1 MDDFERLLCLKWI
14 IKNYPQYHIL
24 SSTSIHCR
32 YPRHFFKLKFRNSL
46 KKHNMNMQ
54 FCFLYWFVNLTSILL
69 KIENV
74 TNSMQILFSHVKCPV
89 YEMFYKNATCCLW
102 NVLSIKCP
110 VYKMSCLWN
119 DYIWNENSSVYYFVI
134 YEMAHLWKV
143 CTHYLCICYLRNLCP
158 CIKFPN
164 TA

>member
-14 IKNYPQYHIL
+14 IKNSPQYHIL

-110 VYKMSCLWN
+110 VFEMT
-119 DYIWNENSSVYYFVI
+119 I
-134 YEMAHLWKV
+134 YEMKIVLSTILLSMKWPIYEKSVPITCAFV
-143 CTHYLCICYLRNLCP
+143 T
-158 CIKFPN
+158 
-164 TA
+164 